1 MQERGRYRINT
12 MYRIYC
18 VEDEENIR
26 ELIVYALKSN
36 GYDALG
42 FEDSNEFDKALEF
55 SIPDLVLLD
64 IMLPGEDGLQILK
77 KMRNNPKTKD
87 IPIIIISA
95 KTSEFDKVK
104 GLDLGAD
111 DYITKPFGVMELIS
125 RIKALLRRTV
135 AITRS
140 SAEISFNDIVLDYEK
155 RTVNVKGK
163 PVQLTYKEFELL
175 YYLLSNQGIV
185 LTRNNI
191 MNHVWGYDFE
201 GETRTVDVHIRSLR
215 QKLGESGKIIKT
227 VRNVGYKV
235 GEDV

>member
-1 MQERGRYRINT
+1 

-36 GYDALG
+36 GFDADG
-42 FEDSNEFDKALEF
+42 FEDGNEFAKALET

-64 IMLPGEDGLQILK
+64 IMLPGEDGLQILERLRK
-77 KMRNNPKTKD
+77 NPKTKD
-87 IPIIIISA
+87 IPVIIISA

-125 RIKALLRRTV
+125 RVKALLRRTA
-135 AITRS
+135 AIAQST
-140 SAEISFNDIVLDYEK
+140 AEISYKDIVLDYDK
-155 RTVNVKGK
+155 RTVMVKGQ
-163 PVQLTYKEFELL
+163 PVHLTYKEFELL
-175 YYLLSNQGIV
+175 YYLLSNTGIV

-191 MNHVWGYDFE
+191 MNRVWGYDFE

-215 QKLGESGKIIKT
+215 QKLGESGKVIKT
-227 VRNVGYKV
+227 VRNVG
-235 GEDV
+235 

>member
-1 MQERGRYRINT
+1 

-36 GYDALG
+36 GFDADG
-42 FEDSNEFDKALEF
+42 FEDGNELAKALET

-64 IMLPGEDGLQILK
+64 IMLPGEDGLQILERLRK
-77 KMRNNPKTKD
+77 NPKTKD
-87 IPIIIISA
+87 IPVIIISA

-125 RIKALLRRTV
+125 RVKALLRRTA
-135 AITRS
+135 AIAQST
-140 SAEISFNDIVLDYEK
+140 AEISYKDIVLDYDK
-155 RTVNVKGK
+155 RTVMVKGK
-163 PVQLTYKEFELL
+163 PVRLTYKEFELL
-175 YYLLSNQGIV
+175 YYLLSNPGIV

-215 QKLGESGKIIKT
+215 QKLGESGKVIKT